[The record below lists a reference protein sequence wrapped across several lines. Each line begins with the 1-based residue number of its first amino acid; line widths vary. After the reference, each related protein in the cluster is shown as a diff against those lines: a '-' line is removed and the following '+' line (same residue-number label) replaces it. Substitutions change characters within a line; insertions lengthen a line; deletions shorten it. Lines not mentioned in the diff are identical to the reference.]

1 MKKKSTAKWLPEHKE
16 ADLMDTVRLTLGEA
30 IVRYLDNQY
39 VTYEIDGEM
48 TESKF
53 VEYFYAVFGH
63 GCVLGV
69 GEALSQA
76 EHSIKVM
83 QGRNEQGMAQA
94 ATAYAKMNNRMK
106 IIPCMSSIGPGAAN
120 MVTAAATATVNNIP
134 LLLFMGDVFASRQP
148 DPVLQQ
154 IEQLN
159 NGTVTTNDAFKAVTR
174 YFDRI
179 TRPEMI
185 MNALT
190 NAMRVLTDPAHTGA
204 VAIALCQDVQGES
217 YDYPV
222 EFFRKRVHFIPRQ
235 IPCEYEVSQVAQ
247 EIKNSKK
254 PLLIVG
260 GGVRYSFAG
269 KEVSEFC
276 EKYNIPF
283 AETQAGKSAIKS
295 SHPLNVGGI
304 GVTGNSSANTLAA
317 GADLII
323 GVGTKFSDFTTS
335 SKWLYS
341 GARIVTV
348 NASSFHGGKL
358 DSVKMVADAKEG
370 IKALDRHLEGYKTE
384 YTDEITKAKAD
395 WDAEMQRL
403 SDAVY
408 SDDYA
413 PEIPNL
419 MPDAMSGFNKATG
432 GEICQTAALALI
444 RKIIP
449 ENAVAV
455 GAAGSLPGCMQRMWT
470 TDSINSYNMEYG
482 YSCMG
487 YEIAGAF
494 GSKLACPDREVY
506 AFTGDGSYNML
517 HSEMLTALQE
527 GKKINVLLFDN
538 ASFGC
543 INNLQMGQGVNALC
557 TESRYRNGDEPIREG
572 EFMNIDYAMCA
583 KGYGY
588 VTYTAKTMEELE
600 AALED
605 SLKQTKP
612 VLIDIKVLPKSMT
625 DGYGGWWNVGC
636 SEMPRTEKGEAALE
650 ERKQHLNDARKY

>member
-1 MKKKSTAKWLPEHKE
+1 ME
-16 ADLMDTVRLTLGEA
+16 TVRLTMGEA

-39 VTYEIDGEM
+39 VTIEKDGEM
-48 TESKF
+48 IESKF

-120 MVTAAATATVNNIP
+120 MVTAAATATVNNVP
-134 LLLFMGDVFASRQP
+134 LLLFMGDTFASRQP

-154 IEQLN
+154 LEQLN

-185 MNALT
+185 MSALT

-204 VAIALCQDVQGES
+204 VAIAMCQDVEGES

-222 EFFRKRVHFIPRQ
+222 DFFRKRVHFIPRH
-235 IPCEYEVSQVAQ
+235 IPCEYEVRLVADK
-247 EIKNSKK
+247 IKSSKK
-254 PLLIVG
+254 PLVIVG
-260 GGVRYSFAG
+260 GGVRYSMAG
-269 KEVSEFC
+269 EAVKAFC
-276 EKYNIPF
+276 EAHNIPF
-283 AETQAGKSAIKS
+283 SETQAGKSAIKS
-295 SHPLNVGGI
+295 SHYLNAGGI
-304 GVTGNSSANTLAA
+304 GVTGNSSANVLAKN
-317 GADLII
+317 ADLII
-323 GVGTKFSDFTTS
+323 GIGTKFSDFTTS
-335 SKWLYS
+335 SKWLYAS
-341 GARIVTV
+341 TPVVTI
-348 NASSFHGGKL
+348 NASEFHAGKL
-358 DSVKMVADAKEG
+358 DSTKMVADALEG
-370 IKALDRHLEGYKTE
+370 IKALEKHLDGYKTE
-384 YTDEITKAKAD
+384 YSTEILEAKAD
-395 WDAEMQRL
+395 WTKEMERL
-403 SDAVY
+403 SSQEY
-408 SDDYA
+408 SENYT
-413 PEIPNL
+413 PEIPAH
-419 MPDAMSGFNKATG
+419 MPDAVSAFVKATG
-432 GEICQTAALALI
+432 GMICQTAALALI
-444 RKIIP
+444 RKLIP
-449 ENAVAV
+449 DNAVAV

-470 TDSINSYNMEYG
+470 TDCIDSYNMEYG

-494 GSKLACPDREVY
+494 GSKLACPNQEVY

-517 HSEMLTALQE
+517 HSEMITALQE
-527 GKKINVLLFDN
+527 GKKINVMLFDN

-557 TESRYRNGDEPIREG
+557 TEARYRNGDEPIRGG
-572 EFMNIDYAMCA
+572 EFMNIDYAACA

-588 VTYTAKTMEELE
+588 VTYTAKTMNELE
-600 AALED
+600 SAVLD

-636 SEMPRTEKGEAALE
+636 SDIPRTQKGKEALE
-650 ERKQHLNDARKY
+650 EKTEKLAQARKY

>member
-1 MKKKSTAKWLPEHKE
+1 METI
-16 ADLMDTVRLTLGEA
+16 RLTLGEA

-39 VTYEIDGEM
+39 VTAEIDGKTVE
-48 TESKF
+48 TKF

-134 LLLFMGDVFASRQP
+134 LLLFTGDVFATRQP

-154 IEQLN
+154 IEQLHDA
-159 NGTVTTNDAFKAVTR
+159 TVTTNDAFKAVTR

-185 MNALT
+185 MASLT

-217 YDYPV
+217 YDYPA
-222 EFFRKRVHFIPRQ
+222 EFFRKRVHYIPRAL
-235 IPCEYEVSQVAQ
+235 PCDYEVKAVAE
-247 EIKNSKK
+247 EIKKSKK

-269 KEVSEFC
+269 KAVKGFC
-276 EKYNIPF
+276 EKHNIPF
-283 AETQAGKSAIKS
+283 AETQAGKSAIES

-304 GVTGNSSANTLAA
+304 GGTGNSSANTLAA
-317 GADLII
+317 NADLII
-323 GVGTKFSDFTTS
+323 GVGTRFTDFTTA

-341 GARIVTV
+341 GAQVVTV
-348 NASSFHGGKL
+348 NASPFHGGKL
-358 DSVKMVADAKEG
+358 DSVKITSDALEG
-370 IKALDRHLEGYKTE
+370 IKALEKYLGGYVSA
-384 YTDEITKAKAD
+384 YTDEIKAAKAG
-395 WDAEMQRL
+395 WDKEMERL
-403 SDAVY
+403 ASCVY
-408 SDDYA
+408 SEDYK
-413 PEIPNL
+413 PEIAAH
-419 MPDAMSGFNKATG
+419 MPDAVSAFVEATG
-432 GEICQTAALALI
+432 GKICQTAAIAMIRRLI
-444 RKIIP
+444 P
-449 ENAVAV
+449 DNAVAV
-455 GAAGSLPGCMQRMWT
+455 GSAGSLPGCLQRMWT
-470 TDSINSYNMEYG
+470 TDSIGSYNMEYG

-506 AFTGDGSYNML
+506 AFCGDGSYNML
-517 HSEMLTALQE
+517 HSEIITALQE

-538 ASFGC
+538 DSFGC
-543 INNLQMGQGVNALC
+543 INNLQMGQGIDALC
-557 TESRYRNGDEPIREG
+557 TESRYREADKPIRDG
-572 EFMNIDYAMCA
+572 KFMNIDYAA
-583 KGYGY
+583 GAAGYGC
-588 VTYTAKTMEELE
+588 VTYTARTMDELE
-600 AALED
+600 AALLD
-605 SLKQTKP
+605 SLKQTKS

-636 SEMPRTEKGEAALE
+636 SDIPRTEGGKKAFE
-650 ERKQHLNDARKY
+650 EKKAHLKEARKY